1 MLMMTAKTLEVSA
14 VIVVNMKSDY
24 EELNKHSHW

>member
-1 MLMMTAKTLEVSA
+1 MLMMPVKTFEVSV

>member
-1 MLMMTAKTLEVSA
+1 MMPEKKMEVSA
-14 VIVVNMKSDY
+14 VIVVNMKSDC